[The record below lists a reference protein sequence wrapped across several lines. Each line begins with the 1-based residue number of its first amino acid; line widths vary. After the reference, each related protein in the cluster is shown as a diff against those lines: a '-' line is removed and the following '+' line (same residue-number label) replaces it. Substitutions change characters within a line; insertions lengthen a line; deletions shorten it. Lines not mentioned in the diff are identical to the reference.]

1 MPVEIRELIIRAY
14 VESENKKDVKS
25 KKDSFINNESNCSP
39 SDEISQL
46 LEVIN
51 NKNER

>member
-14 VESENKKDVKS
+14 VESENQKEVKTT
-25 KKDSFINNESNCSP
+25 KNASFD
-39 SDEISQL
+39 DEDNASSEEIVQL

>member
-14 VESENKKDVKS
+14 VESENQKE
-25 KKDSFINNESNCSP
+25 INAMKNSSSGDEDYPS
-39 SDEISQL
+39 SDEIVQL
-46 LEVIN
+46 LETIN

>member
-14 VESENKKDVKS
+14 VESENQKEVRTAKNA
-25 KKDSFINNESNCSP
+25 SFG
-39 SDEISQL
+39 DEDNASSEEIIQL
-46 LEVIN
+46 LGIIN